1 MYRNIAYRQESG
13 DGVIYHFTYDEN
25 GKRIVT
31 QHTVKPYYYRET
43 SSKKATHTSIYNTKL
58 EKISFDTEY
67 ERNVSLRSKAG
78 EDRGVIRV
86 YENLRIEH
94 QFLIDYYWKQW
105 DNIDPVSMPLKV
117 WFLDIEV
124 YSPDEFPEANKAAH
138 PVNIITIY
146 DTIDEKYY
154 SWGYKNYKPK
164 LKDHVF
170 FECENERDMFQKF
183 LEFQA
188 TDYPDVISG
197 WNSEFFDLPYI
208 INRIAILFDDDEP
221 KRLSPVGRIRARE
234 IRSAFGKLQTKWT
247 IDGVSCVDYIDVY
260 KTFTQAPRESYKL
273 NSIAEVELGEKKIDY
288 GESNLA
294 ALADRDWDL
303 FVDYNV
309 QDVRLLVR
317 LDAKLLYI
325 KLLRTLAF
333 VGLTP
338 LENALGTIS
347 TVTGAAI
354 IEARRNDLII
364 PTFIRTDDERNSK
377 YEGAYVSEPQ
387 RGFQE
392 YLVSF
397 DANSLYPSVMISLN
411 LSPETKFGSIVSK
424 NKKEIIIRDVNNNDF
439 KLSPKKFLDF
449 CKKEKISISK
459 ADKLFLQKKKGI
471 FPSITEKFYAIR
483 QGFKREWDDARAKLN
498 ELKKEDPEYK
508 KTQFDVERLWIQQL
522 TYKILINRIYG
533 YFGNK
538 ASPMGDPDIARSITL
553 TGQGVI
559 KQSNKILTSYVQ
571 EKTGMTD
578 EDLKKNNP
586 IIYNDTDSV
595 YVTIKSIIEHKKLKF
610 ANGKDVTEEIYNLVE
625 DIENVL
631 NNGIQTWSESILNS
645 IDSRF
650 KFKRE
655 SICDSGLFLQKKRY
669 VLHKLDDEGL
679 KTDKFKYTGVEVV
692 RSTMPNPI
700 KPLVKE
706 VMEEMI
712 LSKDYVKINNMFNN
726 LYKTFKALPI
736 EDYALVMGVSN
747 YDHYAF
753 KCQGFKTVK
762 GMPIHVKSA
771 YFYNLLLEKLDLKA
785 KYEPIVSGD
794 KIRFLYVETPNKFG
808 IKTIAYKYSFP
819 EEFKSLLKPDIDTMF
834 EKIVCSV
841 FERCYEAVNWQFAKP
856 GQQVKTN
863 LFELFN

>member
-1 MYRNIAYRQESG
+1 MYRNVAYRQEHG
-13 DGVIYHFTYDEN
+13 DGVIYHFTWDED
-25 GKRIVT
+25 GKRVVNT
-31 QHTVKPYYYRET
+31 HTVKPYYYRET
-43 SSKKATHTSIYNTKL
+43 SSNKATHTSIYNTKL
-58 EKISFDTEY
+58 EKISFETEY
-67 ERNVSLRSKAG
+67 ERSVSLRSKAG

-86 YENLRIEH
+86 YENLRAEH
-94 QFLIDYYWKQW
+94 QFLVDYYWKEW
-105 DNIDPVSMPLKV
+105 DNIDPVAMPLKV

-154 SWGYKNYKPK
+154 SWGYKEYKTK
-164 LKDHVF
+164 SKDHIYF
-170 FECENERDMFQKF
+170 CCEDERDMFQKF
-183 LEFQA
+183 LEYQGV
-188 TDYPDVISG
+188 DYPDVISG
-197 WNSEFFDLPYI
+197 WNSEFFDLPYLV
-208 INRIAILFDDDEP
+208 NRIAILFDEEESR
-221 KRLSPVGRIRARE
+221 RLSPVGRVRARE
-234 IRSAFGKLQTKWT
+234 IRSAFGKLQQKWS
-247 IDGVSCVDYIDVY
+247 IEGVSCVDYIDVY

-294 ALADRDWDL
+294 SLADRDWET

-309 QDVRLLVR
+309 QDVRLLVK

-354 IEARRNDLII
+354 IEARRNNLII
-364 PTFIRTDDERNSK
+364 PTFIRTDDERAQK

-387 RGFQE
+387 RGFQD
-392 YLVSF
+392 YIVSF

-411 LSPETKFGSIVSK
+411 LSPETKFGTIVSK
-424 NKKEIIIRDVNNNDF
+424 NKKEIIIRDVNNNDYKLTPENFF
-439 KLSPKKFLDF
+439 KF
-449 CKKEKISISK
+449 CEKEQIAITK
-459 ADKLFLQKKKGI
+459 ADKLFLQKNKGI
-471 FPSITEKFYAIR
+471 FPSITEKFYSIR
-483 QGFKREWDDARAKLN
+483 QKYKQQWDVVRADLEKLDKN
-498 ELKKEDPEYK
+498 HPDYK
-508 KTQFDVERLWIQQL
+508 KTLFDVERLWIQQL

-559 KQSNKILTSYVQ
+559 KQSNKILTEYIQNV
-571 EKTGMTD
+571 TGIDD
-578 EDLKKNNP
+578 EQIKKKSP

-595 YVTIKSIIEHKKLKF
+595 YITIKDIINHKQLQF
-610 ANGKDVTEEIYNLVE
+610 FDGEEVSEPVYQIVE

-631 NNGIQTWSESILNS
+631 NKKIHEWSGNVLNS

-679 KTDKFKYTGVEVV
+679 KTNKFKYTGVEVV

-700 KPLVKE
+700 KPLVKKVLE
-706 VMEEMI
+706 QMI
-712 LSKDYVKINNMFNN
+712 LTKDYPTVNNLFND

-736 EDYALVMGVSN
+736 EEYAIVMGLSN

-762 GMPIHVKSA
+762 AMPVHVKSA
-771 YFYNLLLEKLDLKA
+771 YFYNLLLEKLDLKH
-785 KYEPIVSGD
+785 KYEQIVSGD
-794 KIRFLYVETPNKFG
+794 KLRFFYVQKPNKFG
-808 IKTIAYKYSFP
+808 ISTIAYKYSFP
-819 EEFKSLLKPDIDTMF
+819 EEFKVLLKPDTDKMF

-841 FERCYEAVNWQFAKP
+841 FERCYGAVNWQFAKP
-856 GQQVKTN
+856 GEQVKTN